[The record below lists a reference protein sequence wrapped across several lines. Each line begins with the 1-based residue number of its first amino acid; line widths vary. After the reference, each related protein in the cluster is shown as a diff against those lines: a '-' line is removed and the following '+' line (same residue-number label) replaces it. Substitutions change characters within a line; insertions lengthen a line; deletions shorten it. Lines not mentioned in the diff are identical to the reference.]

1 MSTLKNL
8 IFVILLAVALP
19 VTACRSANAQSSEAT
34 EQAKIVETVKA
45 IFAAATTDDLAK
57 FNSVVSPGFY
67 MFDGGARFEGDAIM
81 RLIKADHAAGK
92 IYEWNVTDPDVH
104 IQGDTAWIAYKN
116 KGSVTDANGT
126 QQLEWL
132 ESAFLR
138 KETGVWKIVFFHSTR
153 ALNSVTG
160 N

>member
-1 MSTLKNL
+1 LKNL
-8 IFVILLAVALP
+8 VFIVFLAVALP
-19 VTACRSANAQSSEAT
+19 VTACLSANAQSTEAAD
-34 EQAKIVETVKA
+34 QAKVVETVRA

-104 IQGDTAWIAYKN
+104 IQGDSAWIAYTN
-116 KGSVTDANGT
+116 KGSVTDASGT
-126 QQLEWL
+126 QHLEWL

-138 KETGVWKIVFFHSTR
+138 KEAGAWKIVFFHSTR
-153 ALNSVTG
+153 ALKSG
-160 N
+160 IEK